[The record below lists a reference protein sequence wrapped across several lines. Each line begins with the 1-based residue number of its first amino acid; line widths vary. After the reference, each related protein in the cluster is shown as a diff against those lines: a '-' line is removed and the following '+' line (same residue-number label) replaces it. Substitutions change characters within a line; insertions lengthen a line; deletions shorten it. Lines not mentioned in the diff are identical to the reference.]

1 MEIKCYKISLKIG
14 LERGSKLPHFFF
26 THEYLFQDSK
36 MRNNYKETPSWNLY
50 RDATRKW
57 KLGKEQ
63 EKQKANEKKKSLED
77 RLEKNGTN

>member
-1 MEIKCYKISLKIG
+1 
-14 LERGSKLPHFFF
+14 
-26 THEYLFQDSK
+26 

-63 EKQKANEKKKSLED
+63 EKQKANEKKKITRGQARKEWDKLRVKED
-77 RLEKNGTN
+77 

>member
-1 MEIKCYKISLKIG
+1 
-14 LERGSKLPHFFF
+14 
-26 THEYLFQDSK
+26 